1 MTLILLSK
9 KGCLLQTGM
18 CEVIVIASGKG
29 GTGKT
34 TVCTA
39 LAAALARAKNRVLI
53 IDCDSGMRGVDLMLG
68 ISDRLVYDIADVISG
83 ACEYTDALYK
93 ADGDFELYS
102 IAAPLYAD
110 DEVSPSLIKKFTQ
123 QVREEFD
130 YILIDSPA
138 GTGSGFY
145 AAASAADRALVVV
158 NAEPTSIRGCKNIG
172 YRLRELKIFDC
183 RLVINR
189 FDKDRFFEMGL
200 YRDLDEVIDNAGMRL
215 IGLIPEDVRVIALSQ
230 RGALTNNWSQTSVI
244 FDTIVKRLEGVDV
257 PIVVR

>member
-1 MTLILLSK
+1 
-9 KGCLLQTGM
+9 M

-34 TVCTA
+34 TVCAGLAVA
-39 LAAALARAKNRVLI
+39 LAKAKKKVLI

-68 ISDRLVYDIADVISG
+68 ISDRLVYDISDVISG
-83 ACEYTDALYK
+83 ACEADDAMYK
-93 ADGDFELYS
+93 VDGELELYS

-110 DEVSPSLIKKFTQ
+110 DEVSPSLIKQ
-123 QVREEFD
+123 LVDRVRADFD

-145 AAASAADRALVVV
+145 AAANAADRALAVI
-158 NAEPTSIRGCKNIG
+158 NTEPISIRGCRNIG
-172 YRLRELKIFDC
+172 NRLRELKITDC
-183 RLVINR
+183 RLIINR
-189 FDKDRFFEMGL
+189 FEQKRFFEMGL
-200 YRDLDEVIDNAGMRL
+200 YRDLDEVIDEAGMRL

-230 RGALTNNWSQTSVI
+230 RGALANNWSQTSVI
-244 FDTIVKRLEGVDV
+244 FDTIVKRLQGVDV